1 MSEQAA
7 YIVVLIFDQQII
19 PVGKIYY
26 DLNEAREQ
34 KSKHQ
39 AYQLPTIIKM
49 ASGKPPM
56 VEMT

>member
-7 YIVVLIFDQQII
+7 YLVVLIFEQQII

-26 DLNEAREQ
+26 SIKEAREQ
-34 KSKHQ
+34 KEKHQ
-39 AYQLPTIIKM
+39 AFQLPTIIKM
-49 ASGKPPM
+49 TAGQPPM